1 LLVEVEPSEL
11 RLSDEPKLTV
21 TIRSQPG
28 VTVTK
33 PPFGE
38 SVGEFLIRDFFEPL
52 PTAEGNL
59 EVTQQIYTLEPTRAG
74 KLTIA
79 PVVVR
84 FTDGRTDGD
93 GKEHLIESEALQ
105 IEVSTVVGDE
115 APSLTDLRPSAGPIE
130 LPSEGPPVWV
140 WLTLASV
147 LTLLS
152 GVVWYRRRPAARPQP
167 PQLTPRQLAE
177 QELQSLIGRRL
188 AETNVKEFYVEVTAV
203 VRRYIERST
212 GVRAPEQTTEEFL
225 REILGKTIY
234 ADKEQRRLQQ
244 FLESADLVKFAGVRP
259 AQTDIDSSIERAR
272 EFTQLETEQK
282 EETSA

>member
-1 LLVEVEPSEL
+1 
-11 RLSDEPKLTV
+11 LSDEPTLTV

-59 EVTQQIYTLEPTRAG
+59 EVTQQIYALEPTRAG

-79 PVVVR
+79 PIVVR
-84 FTDGRTDGD
+84 FTDGRRDGD
-93 GKEHLIESEALQ
+93 GQEHLIESEALQ

-115 APSLTDLRPSAGPIE
+115 APSLTDLRPSTGPIE

-147 LTLLS
+147 LALV
-152 GVVWYRRRPAARPQP
+152 GGIAWYRRRPGARPQP
-167 PQLTPRQLAE
+167 PQLTPQQMAQ
-177 QELQSLIGRRL
+177 QELDTLISRRL
-188 AETNVKEFYVEVTAV
+188 AETDVKEFYVEVTAV

-225 REILGKTIY
+225 REILGRTIY
-234 ADKEQRRLQQ
+234 ADNEQRRLQQ

-259 AQTDIDSSIERAR
+259 AKSDIDSSIERAR
-272 EFTQLETEQK
+272 EFTQLETEQH
-282 EETSA
+282 EETSS